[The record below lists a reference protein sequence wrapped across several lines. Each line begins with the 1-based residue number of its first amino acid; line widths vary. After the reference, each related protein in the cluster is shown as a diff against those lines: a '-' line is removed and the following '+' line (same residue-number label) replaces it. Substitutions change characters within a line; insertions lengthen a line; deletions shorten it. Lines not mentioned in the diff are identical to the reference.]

1 MAACVVESRR
11 VTHEVVWGVWQSHV
25 RQYGLHMCVESC
37 VGCVAVPCE
46 AVCGV
51 CQFHV
56 RLCGVCVA
64 VPCEAVWGV
73 CGSPM

>member
-1 MAACVVESRR
+1 MGC
-11 VTHEVVWGVWQSHV
+11 VWQSHV
-25 RQYGLHMCVESC
+25 RLCGV
-37 VGCVAVPCE
+37 CVAVPCE

-64 VPCEAVWGV
+64 VPREAVWGM
-73 CGSPM
+73 CGSSM